1 MPYNTFIHKELMFN
15 FFSHQTESNSVPDPD
30 PLFATEKEL
39 ILYVIKEAT
48 ITSEIYKEH
57 SLPEWKE
64 QYSKRRGHVFLYDV
78 WREDRTII
86 GEWAKTSDDEE
97 ILRAIYENCR
107 SGFLYMED
115 ENTCHPKLY
124 LNVHLPDDLIDCYI
138 DSSSFLRETL
148 SEESNRLHD
157 MLKVGFNS
165 TLNEKIQSRID
176 EIVAI
181 KRKKKEDKTK
191 DKLKAFLIT
200 ASATKSVL
208 SGNSIDDVVDA
219 SINDTVNDEVLE
231 YMTKLFGKVK

>member
-1 MPYNTFIHKELMFN
+1 MFN
-15 FFSHQTESNSVPDPD
+15 IFSNQTESPESID

-48 ITSEIYKEH
+48 TTSEIYKEH
-57 SLPEWKE
+57 SLPEWKA
-64 QYSKRRGHVFLYDV
+64 QYPVQYGCIHPYNV
-78 WREDRTII
+78 WEKDYKLIC
-86 GEWAKTSDDEE
+86 ELAKTSDDEE
-97 ILRAIYENCR
+97 ILRAIYDNCR
-107 SGFLYMED
+107 SGFFLFYIGQMQYPE
-115 ENTCHPKLY
+115 LY

-148 SEESNRLHD
+148 SEESDRLHD

-165 TLNEKIQSRID
+165 TVNEKIQSRID

-208 SGNSIDDVVDA
+208 TGNAIDDVVEA
-219 SINDTVNDEVLE
+219 SITEDVDDDVLD
-231 YMTKLFGKVK
+231 YMNKLLGKVK